1 MVELDIHR
9 VMGELAA
16 RRPIFHSEADFQFA
30 LAWQIAEM
38 WPDCEV
44 RLEKPFSLC
53 GKRMHLDIWL
63 STSSTAIE
71 LKYPT
76 QSLRAEQQG
85 EEFALRPHGAQDH
98 GRYDFIAD
106 IVRIEGLVSQGCAS
120 APGYAVLLTNDH
132 LYWQPGK
139 DDAADKA
146 FHLHEGRNLRG
157 ELAWSEN
164 ASKGTTKGRESPL
177 VLRESYDLQWK
188 CFSALPGT
196 HGEFRYFVV
205 RVEERSRA
213 TAPHRCRPRIAVT
226 PMAATTS
233 ETTAAT

>member
-1 MVELDIHR
+1 MAELDIHR
-9 VMGELAA
+9 AMRELAE

-30 LAWQIAEM
+30 LAWQIAEI

-63 STSSTAIE
+63 PISGTAIE
-71 LKYPT
+71 LKHPT
-76 QSLRAEQQG
+76 RGLRTKQQG
-85 EEFALRPHGAQDH
+85 EEFALRSHGAQDH

-106 IVRIEGLVSQGCAS
+106 IARIETLVSQGCAK

-146 FHLHEGRNLRG
+146 FHLHEGRNLTG
-157 ELAWSEN
+157 TLTWSDN
-164 ASKGTTKGRESPL
+164 ANEGAIKGHECPL
-177 VLRESYDLQWK
+177 MLNGSHDLHWRRY
-188 CFSALPGT
+188 SALPG
-196 HGEFRYFVV
+196 EFRYLAV
-205 RVEERSRA
+205 RVG
-213 TAPHRCRPRIAVT
+213 
-226 PMAATTS
+226 
-233 ETTAAT
+233 